1 MRRTVLVASSPIVAH
16 TLNATPVVRSLVAAG
31 VRVVWYV
38 APGLEAH
45 ARRFTDHVVPMDAV
59 VAALAEEDPS
69 SRGIAG
75 SLAGV
80 RRLYR
85 DALVAP
91 VEHHLP
97 VLARLVQEH
106 GVDLVVSDTLMLAAG
121 LVTESAGLPWATIG
135 DGPLQWPHPDVPP
148 FGTGLPVMGGRAGR
162 HRNRNVKRAVDALLF
177 ADALAHLNRARRG
190 LGLWPVADLL
200 TAGVSRQLHLQGCVP
215 SFEHPRGRWPAHV
228 RFVGAL
234 GPGPGAAPPV
244 PDDLR
249 RGTRHRRLAVVSQG
263 TRRSNSAELV
273 DPAVD
278 VLLDEGFE
286 VLVAGVTPRR
296 PDDPRVHAMPRVDY
310 LDALREA
317 DLFVTNGGYTGVTL
331 ALAAGTPVV
340 LCGATEEKADI
351 AARLVAS
358 GAGEVLRMVRP
369 PRWLLRRAVRRVHRP
384 DRVAA
389 QQRIAAEFAAHD
401 TDRLVTGHLLA
412 LLRDGR
418 SPAGIPSTTGDADA

>member
-1 MRRTVLVASSPIVAH
+1 MSRTVLVASSPIVAH
-16 TLNATPVVRSLVAAG
+16 TLNATPVVRALVTAG

-45 ARRFTDHVVPMDAV
+45 ARRFTDDAVPMDAT
-59 VAALAEEDPS
+59 VAALADEDPS
-69 SRGIAG
+69 SRGIVG

-97 VLARLVQEH
+97 VLAGIVDSH
-106 GVDLVVSDTLMLAAG
+106 AVDLVVSDTLMLAAG
-121 LVTESAGLPWATIG
+121 LVCETRGLPWATIG

-148 FGTGLPVMGGRAGR
+148 FGTGLPVMAGPAGR
-162 HRNRNVKRAVDALLF
+162 HRNRNVKRAIDALLF
-177 ADALAHLNRARRG
+177 ADALARLNQIRRG
-190 LGLWPVADLL
+190 LGLWPAADLL
-200 TAGVSRQLHLQGCVP
+200 TAGVSRELHLQGCVP
-215 SFEHPRGRWPAHV
+215 SFEHPRDPWPAHV

-234 GPGPGAAPPV
+234 GPGAGAAPPV
-244 PDDLR
+244 PDALR
-249 RGTRHRRLAVVSQG
+249 RGVRDRRLALVSQG
-263 TRRSNSAELV
+263 TRRSDPAELV

-278 VLLDEGFE
+278 ALLDEGFD

-296 PDDPRVHAMPRVDY
+296 AHDPRVLALPRVDY

-351 AARLVAS
+351 AARLAAS

-384 DRVAA
+384 DRVAG
-389 QQRIAAEFAAHD
+389 QRRLATEFAAHD
-401 TDRLVTGHLLA
+401 TDQLVTRHLLA
-412 LLRDGR
+412 LLDEGGL
-418 SPAGIPSTTGDADA
+418 PAGTPATAGNAHA